1 MLIKYTYVDGFIAVR
16 RPLFTK
22 GHGDVASRGRTA
34 DHVTSQNDPKIYPLK
49 LCLE

>member
-1 MLIKYTYVDGFIAVR
+1 MLINYTYVDGFIAFR

-34 DHVTSQNDPKIYPLK
+34 DHHLTNAPLHSFAAQT
-49 LCLE
+49 C